1 MTSISSVPALPFPG
15 ASTTAGDTSQEPSL
29 LEVAT
34 ALVVA
39 VAAVWAIVVVIKA
52 VIAAVAQLLAFGLFL
67 LVLAAL
73 LR

>member
-1 MTSISSVPALPFPG
+1 MTAISSIPALPFPG

-29 LEVAT
+29 LDVAT
-34 ALVVA
+34 ALVVT

-52 VIAAVAQLLAFGLFL
+52 VIAALAQLLAFGLFL